1 MVSMLD
7 KRKCSAHLVCILYI
21 GQGQMFRL
29 IGFHVRQVEKVSSDV
44 TYVGQ
49 GKFFCFHAGWADMF
63 RSHGTFVGQ
72 GQIFG

>member
-1 MVSMLD
+1 MF
-7 KRKCSAHLVCILYI
+7 CSHGMYI
-21 GQGQMFRL
+21 VQGQMFRL
-29 IGFHVRQVEKVSSDV
+29 IGFHVRKVEKVSSDV

-49 GKFFCFHAGWADMF
+49 GKIVCFHAGWADMF